1 MLQNWNIVR
10 LLRLIMGF
18 GLLIQ
23 GITSH
28 HTIMIAIGGLLFLQG
43 VLNFGCCGSACNTN
57 SFQKAGKQGLANDEA
72 IAFEEI
78 KS

>member
-1 MLQNWNIVR
+1 MLQHWNIVR
-10 LLRLIMGF
+10 LLRLLIGL

-23 GITSH
+23 GITGH

-43 VLNFGCCGSACNTN
+43 VLNMGCCGPACNTN
-57 SFQKAGKQGLANDEA
+57 SFQKAGKKALTNEEA
-72 IAFEEI
+72 IDFEEI